1 VLDYLAVFAV
11 ATLGTYGLTFLVRR
25 LAPLV
30 GAVVAPDSRRV
41 HDRPTPTVGGAAMFV
56 AFLVAMGVASQLP
69 QFKPIFQN
77 SSEPLGIVL
86 GGSIIFM
93 VGLIDDLRDVSAPA
107 KVAGQVL
114 AASVLYFLG
123 VTMFNF
129 KVPFAGFIVLSPD
142 LTPLLTVL
150 WVVGIANAVNLIDG
164 LDGLAAGII
173 AIAAG
178 AFFVYGQRLVDLG
191 VLSTNN
197 MGPLIAILA
206 CGVCVGFLP
215 HNFHRARVF
224 MGDAGAMFLGLLMA
238 GSTMVVGGRTPDV
251 SGETYFF
258 FAPLFIPFFILGV
271 PIIDTAFAIV
281 RRMARGSG
289 LSTPDKDHLHHRLIR
304 LGHGHRRSVLI
315 LWAWTA
321 ILSGFVLYPLFTRH
335 GNAVIPFAAA
345 GLGVALYTLF
355 HPGVRQR
362 GTLGD
367 ADAAGDERPPDTELA
382 SRGARPVVADDGDEA
397 DRLAEVISIDD
408 GDRERAAQPAAH
420 PKRRRG

>member
-1 VLDYLAVFAV
+1 MLDYVAVLAVA
-11 ATLGTYGLTFLVRR
+11 ALGTYGLTFVVRR
-25 LAPLV
+25 LAPRV
-30 GAVVAPDSRRV
+30 GAVVQPGSRRV
-41 HDRPTPTVGGAAMFV
+41 HDRPTPTVGGAAMFL
-56 AFLVAMGVASQLP
+56 AFLAAMVVASQLP
-69 QFKPIFQN
+69 RFKPIFQN

-86 GGSIIFM
+86 GASIIFM

-191 VLSTNN
+191 VLSASNI
-197 MGPLIAILA
+197 GPLIAIVA

-215 HNFHRARVF
+215 HNFYRARVF

-271 PIIDTAFAIV
+271 PILDTAFAIV

-362 GTLGD
+362 GSFAEGNGTED
-367 ADAAGDERPPDTELA
+367 EQDPETAIARSRPPPVAAGE
-382 SRGARPVVADDGDEA
+382 GDEA
-397 DRLAEVISIDD
+397 GRLAEVISIDE
-408 GDRERAAQPAAH
+408 GERQRAARPAVD
-420 PKRRRG
+420 PERRRG

>member
-1 VLDYLAVFAV
+1 VLDYLAVLAV
-11 ATLGTYGLTFLVRR
+11 AAFGTFGLTFVVRKVAVR
-25 LAPLV
+25 V
-30 GAVVAPDSRRV
+30 GAVVQPDPRKV
-41 HDRPTPTVGGAAMFV
+41 HDRPTPTVGGAAMFL
-56 AFLVAMGVASQLP
+56 AFLAAILVASQLP
-69 QFKPIFQN
+69 RFKPMFQN

-86 GGSIIFM
+86 GASIIFM
-93 VGLIDDLRDVSAPA
+93 VGLVDDLKEVSAPA

-150 WVVGIANAVNLIDG
+150 WVVGIANAINLIDG
-164 LDGLAAGII
+164 LDGLAAGIV
-173 AIAAG
+173 AIGAG
-178 AFFVYGQRLVDLG
+178 AFFVYGDRLVDLG

-197 MGPLIAILA
+197 IGPLIAILA

-215 HNFHRARVF
+215 HNFHRAKVF

-271 PIIDTAFAIV
+271 PILDTAFAIV

-289 LSTPDKDHLHHRLIR
+289 VSTPDKDHLHHRLIR

-321 ILSGFVLYPLFTRH
+321 ILSGFVLYPLFTKH
-335 GNAVIPFAAA
+335 GNAVIPFAAL

-355 HPGVRQR
+355 HPGLRR
-362 GTLGD
+362 GPGDSLEVGQTGGVPGTSTLTPDGEQ
-367 ADAAGDERPPDTELA
+367 ADG
-382 SRGARPVVADDGDEA
+382 
-397 DRLAEVISIDD
+397 LAEVISIE
-408 GDRERAAQPAAH
+408 GGERPRSRRSAADPSR
-420 PKRRRG
+420 PERRGHGGE

>member
-1 VLDYLAVFAV
+1 VLDYVAVFAV
-11 ATLGTYGLTFLVRR
+11 ATLGTYGLTFVVRR

-30 GAVVAPDSRRV
+30 GAVVPPDRRRV
-41 HDRPTPTVGGAAMFV
+41 HDRPTPTIGGAAMFL
-56 AFLVAMGVASQLP
+56 AFLAAMALASQLP
-69 QFKPIFQN
+69 RFKPIFQN

-86 GGSIIFM
+86 GASIIFM

-142 LTPLLTVL
+142 ITPLLTVL

-164 LDGLAAGII
+164 LDGLAAGIV

-271 PIIDTAFAIV
+271 PILDTAFAIV
-281 RRMARGSG
+281 RRMARGSR

-362 GTLGD
+362 GSPGEGD
-367 ADAAGDERPPDTELA
+367 GTVDERAPDIEIA
-382 SRGARPVVADDGDEA
+382 GRGARGAGDGDDA
-397 DRLAEVISIDD
+397 DQLAEVIAIDD
-408 GDRERAAQPAAH
+408 GDRQRAARPAAD

>member
-1 VLDYLAVFAV
+1 VLDYVAVLAVA
-11 ATLGTYGLTFLVRR
+11 ALGTYGLTFVVRR
-25 LAPLV
+25 LAPRV
-30 GAVVAPDSRRV
+30 GAVVQPDPRRV
-41 HDRPTPTVGGAAMFV
+41 HDRPTPTVGGAAMFL
-56 AFLVAMGVASQLP
+56 AFLMAMAVASQLP
-69 QFKPIFQN
+69 QFKPIFQS
-77 SSEPLGIVL
+77 SSEPLGVVL
-86 GGSIIFM
+86 GASIIFM
-93 VGLIDDLRDVSAPA
+93 VGLVDDLRNVSAPA

-191 VLSTNN
+191 VLSSTNI
-197 MGPLIAILA
+197 GPLIAILA
-206 CGVCVGFLP
+206 AGVCVGFLP
-215 HNFHRARVF
+215 HNFHRAKVF

-238 GSTMVVGGRTPDV
+238 ASTMVVGGRTPDV

-271 PIIDTAFAIV
+271 PILDTAFAIV

-335 GNAVIPFAAA
+335 GNAVIPFVAA

-362 GTLGD
+362 GSFAEGD
-367 ADAAGDERPPDTELA
+367 ETGDERPSDTEIA
-382 SRGARPVVADDGDEA
+382 RPGARPVVARDGDQA
-397 DRLAEVISIDD
+397 DGLAEVISIDD
-408 GDRERAAQPAAH
+408 GDRQRAARPAAD

>member
-1 VLDYLAVFAV
+1 VLDYVAVFAV
-11 ATLGTYGLTFLVRR
+11 ATLGTYGLTFAVRR
-25 LAPLV
+25 LAPRI
-30 GAVVAPDSRRV
+30 GAVVQPDPRRL
-41 HDRPTPTVGGAAMFV
+41 HDRPTPTVGGAAMSV
-56 AFLVAMGVASQLP
+56 AFLAAMVVASQLP
-69 QFKPIFQN
+69 RFKPIFQN

-164 LDGLAAGII
+164 LDGLAGGIV

-191 VLSTNN
+191 VLSANN

-215 HNFHRARVF
+215 HNFHRAKVF

-271 PIIDTAFAIV
+271 PILDTLFAII

-289 LSTPDKDHLHHRLIR
+289 VSTPDKDHLHHRLIR

-335 GNAVIPFAAA
+335 GNAVIPFAAL

-355 HPGVRQR
+355 HPGLRR
-362 GTLGD
+362 GQGADSLDDEGAEVVPAPGGD
-367 ADAAGDERPPDTELA
+367 GSDGLA
-382 SRGARPVVADDGDEA
+382 Q
-397 DRLAEVISIDD
+397 VISIDD
-408 GDRERAAQPAAH
+408 GDRQRTARPTADPE
-420 PKRRRG
+420 RRRG

>member
-1 VLDYLAVFAV
+1 VLDYVAVFAV
-11 ATLGTYGLTFLVRR
+11 ATLGTYGLTFAVRR
-25 LAPLV
+25 LAPRI
-30 GAVVAPDSRRV
+30 GAVVQPDPRRV

-56 AFLVAMGVASQLP
+56 AFLAAMVVASQLP
-69 QFKPIFQN
+69 RFKPIFQN

-164 LDGLAAGII
+164 LDGLAGGIV

-191 VLSTNN
+191 VLSANN

-215 HNFHRARVF
+215 HNFHRAKVF

-271 PIIDTAFAIV
+271 PILDTLFAII

-289 LSTPDKDHLHHRLIR
+289 VSTPDKDHLHHRLIR

-335 GNAVIPFAAA
+335 GNAVIPFAAL

-355 HPGVRQR
+355 HPGLRR
-362 GTLGD
+362 GQGADSLDDEGAEVVPAPGGD
-367 ADAAGDERPPDTELA
+367 GSDGLA
-382 SRGARPVVADDGDEA
+382 Q
-397 DRLAEVISIDD
+397 VISIDD
-408 GDRERAAQPAAH
+408 GDRQRTARPTADPE
-420 PKRRRG
+420 RRRG